1 MARVVVFDEIGGPEV
16 MKVIDLPVTAP
27 GDDEVRIRV
36 QAIGVNRADQMMRSG
51 VYAYLPR
58 LPHARLG
65 VEAAGVVDALG
76 SSVTGLAV
84 GDEVLV
90 TAVLHMDLSGVYGDY
105 VNLPAATVIKRPGH
119 LSAVDAAATW
129 IVFATAWG
137 SLVDKARMRAGD
149 YVLITA
155 ASSAVGL
162 AAIQTANQVGAIP
175 IAVTR
180 HCAKRDAL
188 VKAGARHVIVTDDSS
203 VVDTAREL
211 TGGAGVDI
219 ILDAVAGPG
228 LAELSSALRD
238 HGTIVVLGW
247 LDTRPALLPM
257 HWPLTLIGYVN
268 YEHTLDPDMVRRI
281 AAFLDSGLTAGTL
294 SPAVAKVFDLDHI
307 VDAHRY
313 LESGDQHG
321 KVVVTT

>member
-16 MKVIDLPVTAP
+16 MKVVDLPVTAP
-27 GDDEVRIRV
+27 GADEVRIRV

-58 LPHARLG
+58 LPRARLG
-65 VEAAGVVDALG
+65 VEAAGVIDALG
-76 SSVTGLAV
+76 SSVTQLAV

-90 TAVLHMDLSGVYGDY
+90 TAVPQMDLDGVYGDY
-105 VNLPAATVIKRPGH
+105 VNLPAATVIRRPGH
-119 LSAVDAAATW
+119 LSAVDAAAMW
-129 IVFATAWG
+129 IVFATAYG
-137 SLVDKARMRAGD
+137 SLVDKAGMRAGD

-162 AAIQTANQVGAIP
+162 AAIQTANQAGAIP

-180 HCAKRDAL
+180 HEDKKDAL
-188 VKAGARHVIVTDDSS
+188 VKAGARHVIVADAGDVASA
-203 VVDTAREL
+203 ARDL

-219 ILDAVAGPG
+219 ILDSVAGPG
-228 LAELSSALRD
+228 LAGLSNALKD

-257 HWPLTLIGYVN
+257 HWPLTVIGYVN
-268 YEHTLDPDMVRRI
+268 YEHTLNPDMVRRI
-281 AAFLDSGLTAGTL
+281 AAFLDAGIAAGTL
-294 SPAVAKVFDLDHI
+294 SPTVARVFDLDHI

-313 LESGDQHG
+313 LETGNRLG
-321 KVVVTT
+321 KVIVTT